1 MHTEEFSQS
10 GTACGM
16 LGRAKAFVVIRG
28 EEGRTGR
35 GTHSTADNQGAF
47 ACALADASSA
57 TLEAA

>member
-1 MHTEEFSQS
+1 MHRGIVTERYSVWH
-10 GTACGM
+10 A
-16 LGRAKAFVVIRG
+16 GRAKAFVAIRG